1 MSEASKRTFGGDFK
15 RFFGRGLA
23 ILLPSVLTLWILY
36 QLFMFVLNN
45 VGAPINRGIR
55 IVVVEVMPRVWSEEE
70 LPRVFQVTESD
81 LSRERAATTRP
92 GAERLS
98 DNVLRERVRR
108 QQFAEWWRTTP
119 GMDLIGLVVAVVI
132 IYFAGLLL
140 GGFLGRS
147 LYVRIEALI
156 AKIPGFKQLYP
167 HVKKVVEMIFGE
179 TSMKAFTEVV
189 LIEWPRKGIWT
200 VGFVTGS
207 SFEAVTEAAGGEV
220 VSVFI
225 ATSPTPMTGF
235 VVNIRRDEA
244 LRLQMT
250 VEEALR
256 FIISTGVLTPGSEVD
271 PSKLPPGAVTMLK
284 DPKVS
289 PTPPPSTPATPPPEP
304 PRA

>member
-1 MSEASKRTFGGDFK
+1 MSEPAKRTFGGDFK

-23 ILLPSVLTLWILY
+23 ILLPSVLTLWILF

-55 IVVVEVMPRVWSEEE
+55 IVVVEVVPRIWQEED

-81 LSRERAATTRP
+81 LARERAATTRP

-98 DNVLRERVRR
+98 DGVLRERVRR

-119 GMDLIGLVVAVVI
+119 GMDLIGLVVAVVV

-140 GGFLGRS
+140 GGFLGRK
-147 LYVRIEALI
+147 LYVRIESLI

-189 LIEWPRKGIWT
+189 LVEWPRKGIWT
-200 VGFVTGS
+200 VGFVTGT
-207 SFEAVTEAAGGEV
+207 SFEDVEQAAGGPV

-235 VVNIRRDEA
+235 VVNVRRDETR
-244 LRLQMT
+244 RLKMS

-256 FIISTGVLTPGSEVD
+256 FIISAGVLTPGSD
-271 PSKLPPGAVTMLK
+271 DDASKLT
-284 DPKVS
+284 
-289 PTPPPSTPATPPPEP
+289 PTAAALLDDSLNETSKPAG
-304 PRA
+304 RS